1 MCLINFHFQKHP
13 NYKLIV
19 AANRDEFYAR
29 PTEKAHFW
37 PDAPLLLAGRDLLQK
52 GTWLGITKEGRFAA
66 LTNIR
71 DLSLEGKNQKSRG
84 KIVSEFLNSSV
95 SPAAYLGKVSTER
108 QRYAGFNI
116 LLGNAD
122 QLFHYNNREDCI
134 TEIAPG
140 THSLSN
146 DTLNTPWPK
155 VEKGREQ
162 LKAYMM
168 DQQKLDPNAL
178 FSIMENEEIASDAE
192 LPQTGIDIELERCLS
207 ASFIKTPDYGT
218 RSTTILLIDRQN
230 QVTFIERT
238 HENGVFKTEQVFHFS
253 LQL

>member
-29 PTEKAHFW
+29 PTETAHFW